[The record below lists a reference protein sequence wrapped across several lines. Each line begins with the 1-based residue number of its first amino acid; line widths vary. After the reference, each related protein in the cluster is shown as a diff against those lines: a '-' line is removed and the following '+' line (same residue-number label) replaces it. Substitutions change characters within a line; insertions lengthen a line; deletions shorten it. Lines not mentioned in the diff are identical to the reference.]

1 MCDLSVKSP
10 GEGSSGLGFW
20 FMATLTRP
28 DGAEIAWRERG
39 EGPPVIVANL
49 GYAPEAMFASLI
61 DELARDH
68 RVLSYDARGTGESS
82 PGGPYE
88 IATDVADL
96 LAVVEDAG
104 AAGSVA
110 VGNGDGAN
118 RAVRAGAERP
128 DLIATVV
135 VAGNI
140 SLPAETRDSEGLVGS
155 REVLKALVTLL
166 ENDYRAGVHAFVS
179 SGNPGLEEDAV
190 HERVELIVAHGS
202 QEVTVGRIRAWI
214 EDDPTEAAR
223 ALGGRLLLLRHEA
236 NPWFAG
242 TKREEGLLPE
252 ARYHVIADGPMAR
265 PDLTAAVV
273 RELTRS
279 AAR

>member
-1 MCDLSVKSP
+1 MPS
-10 GEGSSGLGFW
+10 
-20 FMATLTRP
+20 LTRP
-28 DGAEIAWRERG
+28 NGIEIVWRERG
-39 EGPPVIVANL
+39 EGPAVVVANL
-49 GYAPEAMFASLI
+49 GYAPEALFAPLV

-68 RVLSYDARGTGESS
+68 RVLGYDTRGTGESTRA
-82 PGGPYE
+82 GPYE

-104 AAGSVA
+104 AAEVVA

-118 RAVRAGAERP
+118 RVVKAAAERA
-128 DLIATVV
+128 DLVGTAV

-140 SLPAETRDSEGLVGS
+140 SLPVEARESEGLVGS
-155 REVLKALVTLL
+155 QSVLKGLVTLL

-179 SGNPGLEEDAV
+179 SGNPELDEATV
-190 HERVELIVAHGS
+190 RERVELIVGHAS
-202 QEVTVGRIRAWI
+202 QEAAVGRIRSWI
-214 EDDPTEAAR
+214 DDDPTEAAR
-223 ALGGRLLLLRHEA
+223 AIGSRLVLLQHQA

-242 TKREEGLLPE
+242 TKRAEGLLPE
-252 ARYHVIADGPMAR
+252 ARYRAIEDGPMAR
-265 PDLTAAVV
+265 PDLTAAAV

>member
-1 MCDLSVKSP
+1 MP
-10 GEGSSGLGFW
+10 
-20 FMATLTRP
+20 TLIRP

-49 GYAPEAMFASLI
+49 GYAPEALFASLI

-68 RVLSYDARGTGESS
+68 RVLTYDARGTGESS

-88 IATDVADL
+88 IATDAADL
-96 LAVVEDAG
+96 LAVMEDAR
-104 AAGSVA
+104 AAGAVA

-118 RAVRAGAERP
+118 RAVKAAAERP
-128 DLIATVV
+128 DLIGTVV

-140 SLPAETRDSEGLVGS
+140 SLPAETRGSEGLVGS
-155 REVLKALVTLL
+155 GSVLTAIVTLL
-166 ENDYRAGVHAFVS
+166 ENDYRAGVHAFVA
-179 SGNPGLEEDAV
+179 SGNPGLEEAAV
-190 HERVELIVAHGS
+190 HERVELIVGHGS
-202 QEVTVGRIRAWI
+202 QESAVGRIRAWI
-214 EDDPTEAAR
+214 DDDPTEAAQ
-223 ALGGRLLLLRHEA
+223 ALGSRLLLLRHEA

-242 TKREEGLLPE
+242 TKRAEGLLPE
-252 ARYHVIADGPMAR
+252 ARYQAIADGPMTR